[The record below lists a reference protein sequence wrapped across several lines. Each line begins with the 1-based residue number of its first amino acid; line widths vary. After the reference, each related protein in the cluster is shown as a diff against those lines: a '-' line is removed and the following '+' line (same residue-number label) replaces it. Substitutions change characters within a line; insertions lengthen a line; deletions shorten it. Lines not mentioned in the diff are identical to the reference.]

1 MGSDRRSK
9 IHYPLLMSDYLPCT
23 EEAMDY
29 LSKADP
35 ELGRIIEQIGPIK
48 RPADPDLFSS
58 VVRHIIGQQ
67 ISIAA
72 QATIW
77 QRMGEAFDSLTPAAV
92 QASTV
97 DELQSFGMTFR
108 KAEYIHNIAI
118 KIEEGSLDLER
129 LQTLEDDEVTKELVK
144 LKGIGP
150 WTAEMILLFG
160 LKRPDVLSYG
170 DLAILRG
177 IRILYNL
184 ESIDRPTFEMYRRRY
199 SPYGTTASLYLW
211 AVSKTKAL

>member
-1 MGSDRRSK
+1 
-9 IHYPLLMSDYLPCT
+9 
-23 EEAMDY
+23 
-29 LSKADP
+29 
-35 ELGRIIEQIGPIK
+35 
-48 RPADPDLFSS
+48 
-58 VVRHIIGQQ
+58 
-67 ISIAA
+67 
-72 QATIW
+72 
-77 QRMGEAFDSLTPAAV
+77 
-92 QASTV
+92 
-97 DELQSFGMTFR
+97 

-177 IRILYNL
+177 MRILYNL
-184 ESIDRPTFEMYRRRY
+184 ESIDRSTFEVYRRRY

-211 AVSKTKAL
+211 AVSKFKTV

>member
-9 IHYPLLMSDYLPCT
+9 IHYPLAMSDYLPCT

-77 QRMGEAFDSLTPAAV
+77 QRMGEAFDSLTPAVV

-118 KIEEGSLDLER
+118 KI
-129 LQTLEDDEVTKELVK
+129 
-144 LKGIGP
+144 
-150 WTAEMILLFG
+150 
-160 LKRPDVLSYG
+160 
-170 DLAILRG
+170 
-177 IRILYNL
+177 
-184 ESIDRPTFEMYRRRY
+184 
-199 SPYGTTASLYLW
+199 
-211 AVSKTKAL
+211 